1 MVYTLYDA
9 YNIQE
14 RQVRSQMD
22 FDHYTD
28 PGVGVAV
35 NLVNSLGS
43 TSGYEN
49 LQTPDDVRELLDAQE
64 LEGYGPVEEPDL
76 EPLRALR
83 AELRA
88 VFEAPDEKEGAR
100 RINALLARSGAA
112 PQMTDHDGRWHLHF
126 AGDDAPLSDRVAA
139 VAAMG
144 LASVIVHWGWERLG
158 VCHADDCADVYV
170 DTSRNKSRRYCDPS
184 CSTRTNVA
192 AFRARHKERA

>member
-43 TSGYEN
+43 FSGHEN
-49 LQTPDDVRELLDAQE
+49 LRTADDVRELLDAQG
-64 LEGYGPVEEPDL
+64 LEGYGSVEESDL

-83 AELRA
+83 RELRE
-88 VFEAPDEKEGAR
+88 VFESPDEGAAAR

-112 PQMTDHDGRWHLHF
+112 PQMTDHDGKWHLHY
-126 AGDDAPLSDRVAA
+126 AADDAPLSDRVAA

-144 LASVIVHWGWERLG
+144 LATVIVRWGWERLG
-158 VCHADDCADVYV
+158 VCRADDCADVYV

-184 CSTRTNVA
+184 CSTRMNVA

>member
-1 MVYTLYDA
+1 
-9 YNIQE
+9 
-14 RQVRSQMD
+14 MD

-43 TSGYEN
+43 ASGYEN
-49 LQTPDDVRELLDAQE
+49 LRTPDDVRELLAAQG
-64 LEGYGPVEEPDL
+64 LEGYGSVGEADL

-83 AELRA
+83 PELRA
-88 VFEAPDEKEGAR
+88 IFESADERDAAA

-112 PQMTDHDGRWHLHF
+112 PQMTDHDGKWHLHY
-126 AGDDAPLSDRVAA
+126 AADDASLADRVAA

-144 LASVIVHWGWERLG
+144 LATVVVRWGWERLG
-158 VCHADDCADVYV
+158 VCRADDCADVFV

-184 CSTRTNVA
+184 CSTRMNVA

>member
-1 MVYTLYDA
+1 
-9 YNIQE
+9 
-14 RQVRSQMD
+14 MD

-35 NLVNSLGS
+35 NLANSLGWP
-43 TSGYEN
+43 SGTEH
-49 LQTPDDVRELLDAQE
+49 LQSAGDVKALLDAQG
-64 LEGYGPVEEPDL
+64 LEGYGPVSEADL

-83 AELRA
+83 PEVRA
-88 VFEAPDEKEGAR
+88 IFGAPNEKEAAA

-112 PQMTDHDGRWHLHF
+112 PQMTDHDGKWHLHF
-126 AGDDAPLSDRVAA
+126 AADDAPLADRVAA

-144 LASVIVHWGWERLG
+144 LATVIVRWGWERLG
-158 VCHADDCADVYV
+158 ICRAHECADVFV

-184 CSTRTNVA
+184 CSTRMNVA

>member
-1 MVYTLYDA
+1 
-9 YNIQE
+9 
-14 RQVRSQMD
+14 MD

-35 NLVNSLGS
+35 NLANSLGWP
-43 TSGYEN
+43 SGTEH
-49 LQTPDDVRELLDAQE
+49 LQSAADVRALLDGQG
-64 LEGYGPVEEPDL
+64 LEGYGEVGEADV

-83 AELRA
+83 PELRA
-88 VFEAPDEKEGAR
+88 IFEAPGEREAAE

-112 PQMTDHDGRWHLHF
+112 PQMTDHDGKWHLHF
-126 AGDDAPLSDRVAA
+126 AADDAPLADRVAA

-144 LASVIVHWGWERLG
+144 LATVVVRWGWERLG
-158 VCHADDCADVYV
+158 VCRADDCADVFV

-184 CSTRTNVA
+184 CSTRMNVA

>member
-1 MVYTLYDA
+1 
-9 YNIQE
+9 
-14 RQVRSQMD
+14 MD

-49 LQTPDDVRELLDAQE
+49 LQTPDDVRELFDTVGLD
-64 LEGYGPVEEPDL
+64 GYGTVAETDL
-76 EPLRALR
+76 EPLRKLRRRLR
-83 AELRA
+83 AI
-88 VFEAPDEKEGAR
+88 FEAPSESEAAR
-100 RINALLARSGAA
+100 QINGMLAKSGAA
-112 PQMTDHDGRWHLHF
+112 PQMTDHDGKWHLHY
-126 AGDDAPLSDRVAA
+126 ASDDAPLVDRVAA

-144 LASVIVHWGWERLG
+144 LATVIVKWGWDRLG
-158 VCHADDCADVYV
+158 ICRADDCADVFV
-170 DTSRNKSRRYCDPS
+170 DTSRNRSRRYCAPS

>member
-1 MVYTLYDA
+1 
-9 YNIQE
+9 
-14 RQVRSQMD
+14 MD

-43 TSGYEN
+43 HSGYEN
-49 LQTPDDVRELLDAQE
+49 LRSPEDVRELLDAQG
-64 LEGYGPVEEPDL
+64 LEGYGPVQEADL

-83 AELRA
+83 PELRA
-88 VFEAPDEKEGAR
+88 VFEAGDEREAAA
-100 RINALLARSGAA
+100 RINELLARSGAA
-112 PQMTDHDGRWHLHF
+112 PQMTDHDGKWHLHF
-126 AGDDAPLSDRVAA
+126 AADDAPLADRVAA

-144 LASVIVHWGWERLG
+144 LATVVVRWGFQRLG
-158 VCHADDCADVYV
+158 VCRADDCADVFV

-184 CSTRTNVA
+184 CSTRMNVA

>member
-1 MVYTLYDA
+1 M
-9 YNIQE
+9 N
-14 RQVRSQMD
+14 

-35 NLVNSLGS
+35 NLVNSLEVV
-43 TSGYEN
+43 SGTEN
-49 LQTPDDVRELLDAQE
+49 LHTADDIRTLLDAQG
-64 LEGYGPVEEPDL
+64 LEGYGPVAETDV

-83 AELRA
+83 PELRA
-88 VFEAPDEKEGAR
+88 VFEAPGERDAAA

-112 PQMTDHDGRWHLHF
+112 PQMTDHDGKWHLHY
-126 AGDDAPLSDRVAA
+126 AADDAPLADRVAA

-144 LASVIVHWGWERLG
+144 IATVIVRWGWDRLG
-158 VCHADDCADVYV
+158 VCRADDCVDVFV
-170 DTSRNKSRRYCDPS
+170 DTSRNKSRRYCGQS

>member
-1 MVYTLYDA
+1 
-9 YNIQE
+9 
-14 RQVRSQMD
+14 MD

-43 TSGYEN
+43 NSGYEN
-49 LQTPDDVRELLDAQE
+49 LRTPDDVRELLDSQG
-64 LEGYGPVEEPDL
+64 LEGYGPVGEADL
-76 EPLRALR
+76 EPLRSLRPALR
-83 AELRA
+83 S
-88 VFEAPDEKEGAR
+88 VFEASDERTAAA

-112 PQMTDHDGRWHLHF
+112 PQMTDHDGRWHLHY
-126 AGDDAPLSDRVAA
+126 AAEDAPLADRVAA

-144 LASVIVHWGWERLG
+144 LATVVVRWGWERLG
-158 VCHADDCADVYV
+158 VCRADDCADVFV
-170 DTSRNKSRRYCDPS
+170 DTSRNRSRRYCDPS

>member
-1 MVYTLYDA
+1 
-9 YNIQE
+9 
-14 RQVRSQMD
+14 MD

-43 TSGYEN
+43 AWGYEN
-49 LQTPDDVRELLDAQE
+49 LRTADDVRGLLDAQG
-64 LEGYGPVEEPDL
+64 LEGYGPVEESDL

-83 AELRA
+83 PELRA
-88 VFEAPDEKEGAR
+88 IFEAPDEHAAAA

-112 PQMTDHDGRWHLHF
+112 PQMTDHDGKWHLHY
-126 AGDDAPLSDRVAA
+126 AADDAPLADRVAA

-144 LASVIVHWGWERLG
+144 LATVVVRWGWERLG
-158 VCHADDCADVYV
+158 VCRADDCADVFV

-184 CSTRTNVA
+184 CSTRMNVA
-192 AFRARHKERA
+192 AFRARHKERAYDGGGPGAD